1 MNAQQAGAG
10 VAVVLAIG
18 VGLWIWKRGLGG
30 VAQDVT
36 AGAVKVAG
44 GAAVGVVKG
53 GASVIG
59 IPDTDAAKCRAA
71 IAAGDYWDASFYCSA
86 GEFVAGGGTAF
97 YQWFRPPERTQ

>member
-1 MNAQQAGAG
+1 MNAQQAAVGIG
-10 VAVVLAIG
+10 AVVVLGLA
-18 VGLWIWKRGLGG
+18 LWIWKRGLGG

-53 GASVIG
+53 SASVVG

-71 IAAGDYWDASFYCSA
+71 IAAGDYWSASFYCSA

-97 YQWFRPPERTQ
+97 YQWFRPPERTP